1 MGFAKISVMDEED
14 PKNGLGMER
23 LPPPSNGD
31 EGLARGEGVDGK
43 SVFLGDGGRAKRAW
57 ITNWAYISW
66 TVVKTQI

>member
-1 MGFAKISVMDEED
+1 
-14 PKNGLGMER
+14 MER